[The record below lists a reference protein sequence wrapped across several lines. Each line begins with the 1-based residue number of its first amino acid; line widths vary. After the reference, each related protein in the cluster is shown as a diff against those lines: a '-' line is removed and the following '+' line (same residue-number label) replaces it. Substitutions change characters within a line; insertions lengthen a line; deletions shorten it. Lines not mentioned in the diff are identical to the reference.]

1 MMYQNNKCPHC
12 NKKFAEGDDIAV
24 CPECGTPHHRAC
36 YFERGECVNIAL
48 HAEDFVW
55 EDKTKPVEAPPMPY
69 GPQSGVTVTYPQG
82 EPNPYTVNQQS
93 HDQEY
98 GAPPH
103 TTDYGYSINSKEFDG
118 ISVADWIK
126 YIGRNAGYYL
136 SFFQLQD
143 DTGRKTSFT
152 FTAMLFPPIYFL
164 YRKLWFV
171 AILAFIANTVLG
183 LPSTMLL
190 LAESG
195 IVPNVN
201 LAFWSM
207 IGTYARFLN
216 MSVNVAWGLFAVKL
230 YRAASARKIKAIKT
244 RSATEQEYKSRLE
257 RISGPSMLAIVLPLV
272 LVTVVYGI
280 LTYL

>member
-1 MMYQNNKCPHC
+1 MYQNNKCLYC

-36 YFERGECVNIAL
+36 YAEHSECANTAL
-48 HAEDFVW
+48 HSEDFAW
-55 EDKTKPVEAPPMPY
+55 EDKTKAVAAPPMPY
-69 GPQSGVTVTYPQG
+69 EPQHGVPVPYSSG
-82 EPNPYTVNQQS
+82 EPGPYTGNRQS
-93 HDQEY
+93 IGQEY
-98 GAPPH
+98 GAPSY
-103 TTDYGYSINSKEFDG
+103 TADFGYSINSKEFDG

-164 YRKLWFV
+164 YRKLWLV

-183 LPSTMLL
+183 LPATMLL
-190 LAESG
+190 LADSG
-195 IVPNVN
+195 IVSNIN
-201 LAFWSM
+201 LTFWSM

-216 MSVNVAWGLFAVKL
+216 MSINVAWGLFAVKL
-230 YRAASARKIKAIKT
+230 YRAASARKIKAIKV

-257 RISGPSMLAIVLPLV
+257 RISGPSMLAIVLPLFLLTAV
-272 LVTVVYGI
+272 FGI
-280 LTYL
+280 LSYL